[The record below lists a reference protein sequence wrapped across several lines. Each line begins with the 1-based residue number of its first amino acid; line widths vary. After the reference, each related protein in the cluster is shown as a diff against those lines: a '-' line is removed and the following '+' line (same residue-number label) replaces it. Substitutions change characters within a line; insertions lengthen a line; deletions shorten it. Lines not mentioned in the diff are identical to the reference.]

1 MTAYRIL
8 VTGSRELSPASEG
21 IVIDALR
28 MAHGD
33 AFQLDRHGEIVL
45 VHGAAAGIDRLA
57 AEIAE
62 RAGWALEAHRAD
74 WEGRGKIAG
83 PERNARMV
91 AAGADICLAFPR
103 SGSRGT
109 WDCIRRAADAGI
121 PVRIYPLTRKG
132 LS

>member
-1 MTAYRIL
+1 MTPYRIL
-8 VTGSRELSPASEG
+8 VTGSRELSPASAQ
-21 IVIDALR
+21 IIR
-28 MAHGD
+28 N
-33 AFQLDRHGEIVL
+33 AFYEVFRATDWRPVVL
-45 VHGAAAGIDRLA
+45 VHGDAQGVDKIAASLAAAAG
-57 AEIAE
+57 
-62 RAGWALEAHRAD
+62 WTLEPHAAD
-74 WEGRGKIAG
+74 WDGRGKVAG
-83 PERNARMV
+83 PERNMRMV